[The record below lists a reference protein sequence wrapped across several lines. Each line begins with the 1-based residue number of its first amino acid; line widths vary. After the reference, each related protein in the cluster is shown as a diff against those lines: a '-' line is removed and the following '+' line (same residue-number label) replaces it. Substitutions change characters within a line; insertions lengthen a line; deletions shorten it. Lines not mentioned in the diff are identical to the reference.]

1 MEQRSEPQLNL
12 DQALVVTCWEKEG
25 GSYSGRLLHH
35 SGDGI
40 KIKLERSL
48 DLGGILKLEA
58 GDHLVLAEVRE
69 CEADD
74 SGYAAGLEILACVE
88 KSELDRLIREAIAGV
103 GPEHMD
109 AEPAFVPGA

>member
-1 MEQRSEPQLNL
+1 MEQRSEPQLTF
-12 DQALVVTCWEKEG
+12 DQTLVMTCWEKEG
-25 GSYSGRLLHH
+25 GSYSVRLLDR
-35 SGDGI
+35 SEDGI

-48 DLGGILKLEA
+48 DRGGILKLEA

-74 SGYAAGLEILACVE
+74 SGYAAGLGILACVE
-88 KSELDRLIREAIAGV
+88 KAELNRLIREAIAGV

-109 AEPAFVPGA
+109 ADPAFVPGS